1 MGNLYSW
8 TMRNSAQILFGLAV
22 FIFIIGL
29 GQAFAELR
37 NAASEASFD
46 GMPGMPVSQGAY
58 GLLLAISGTVH
69 AATSAVLPL
78 AAAAAL
84 HRWDRRTKANEE
96 RKSR

>member
-8 TMRNSAQILFGLAV
+8 TMRNSAQILFGLAL
-22 FIFIIGL
+22 FIFVIGL

-37 NAASEASFD
+37 NAASQASLD
-46 GMPGMPVSQGAY
+46 GMPGMPVSQGAV
-58 GLLLAISGTVH
+58 GLLMAISGIVR

-84 HRWDRRTKANEE
+84 YRWDRHAKIQ
-96 RKSR
+96 